1 MVRHTNLKKELLE
14 MNKLKQFIL
23 MLVMMFAVFLPLS
36 NLTIKADQTDTSL
49 EDIKKSGKLVVG
61 LSADYPPYE
70 FTAKVD
76 GKTEY
81 VGIDIEIA
89 KKLAKDLGVKLE
101 IKNMSFDSLLVAL
114 ETNKVDAIISAMNP
128 TPERKASVDFSD
140 IYYSGKQ
147 YIVINKKDA
156 SKYKNLADFKGQTVG
171 AQNGSLQYNLVK
183 DQMPGTTVKGLSKLN
198 NLVLALQS
206 GKINGIAME
215 EPTAKAYVA
224 NNNQLL
230 AFDPGFSV
238 SSDQTGSAIAFR
250 KNSPALVAAANK
262 TLAQIKKQNLLDT
275 KYVPEAAKY
284 METTTKNNTM
294 MSYWTYFAK
303 GIEYTL
309 IITVTAV
316 FFGFI
321 LGTLLSLMRLSEN
334 KLLHSI
340 AVCYIEFIR
349 GTPLMVQVMFVYFGV
364 GAVIQSLPALVA
376 GIIATALNSAAY
388 IAEVIRSGIESIPAG
403 QTEAARSLGMTQK
416 DTYRYVV
423 IPQALKNIWP
433 ALGNEFVTLI
443 KESSIVSII
452 GVGDLMYQ
460 TQLVQSATYKG
471 VMPLF
476 IAMVIYFIMTF
487 SLSKLLNL
495 FERKLN
501 HG

>member
-1 MVRHTNLKKELLE
+1 

-238 SSDQTGSAIAFR
+238 NSDQTGSAIAFR

>member
-1 MVRHTNLKKELLE
+1 

-238 SSDQTGSAIAFR
+238 NSDQIGSAIAFR

>member
-1 MVRHTNLKKELLE
+1 

-215 EPTAKAYVA
+215 EPTAKA
-224 NNNQLL
+224 
-230 AFDPGFSV
+230 
-238 SSDQTGSAIAFR
+238 
-250 KNSPALVAAANK
+250 
-262 TLAQIKKQNLLDT
+262 
-275 KYVPEAAKY
+275 
-284 METTTKNNTM
+284 
-294 MSYWTYFAK
+294 
-303 GIEYTL
+303 
-309 IITVTAV
+309 
-316 FFGFI
+316 
-321 LGTLLSLMRLSEN
+321 LSLI
-334 KLLHSI
+334 HI
-340 AVCYIEFIR
+340 
-349 GTPLMVQVMFVYFGV
+349 
-364 GAVIQSLPALVA
+364 
-376 GIIATALNSAAY
+376 
-388 IAEVIRSGIESIPAG
+388 
-403 QTEAARSLGMTQK
+403 
-416 DTYRYVV
+416 
-423 IPQALKNIWP
+423 
-433 ALGNEFVTLI
+433 
-443 KESSIVSII
+443 
-452 GVGDLMYQ
+452 
-460 TQLVQSATYKG
+460 
-471 VMPLF
+471 
-476 IAMVIYFIMTF
+476 
-487 SLSKLLNL
+487 
-495 FERKLN
+495 
-501 HG
+501 

>member
-1 MVRHTNLKKELLE
+1 

-316 FFGFI
+316 FFGFV
-321 LGTLLSLMRLSEN
+321 LGTLLSLMRLSKN

-349 GTPLMVQVMFVYFGV
+349 GTPLMV
-364 GAVIQSLPALVA
+364 
-376 GIIATALNSAAY
+376 
-388 IAEVIRSGIESIPAG
+388 
-403 QTEAARSLGMTQK
+403 
-416 DTYRYVV
+416 
-423 IPQALKNIWP
+423 
-433 ALGNEFVTLI
+433 
-443 KESSIVSII
+443 
-452 GVGDLMYQ
+452 
-460 TQLVQSATYKG
+460 
-471 VMPLF
+471 
-476 IAMVIYFIMTF
+476 
-487 SLSKLLNL
+487 
-495 FERKLN
+495 
-501 HG
+501 

>member
-1 MVRHTNLKKELLE
+1 
-14 MNKLKQFIL
+14 
-23 MLVMMFAVFLPLS
+23 MMFAVFLPLS

-238 SSDQTGSAIAFR
+238 NSDQTGSAIAFR
-250 KNSPALVAAANK
+250 KNSPTLVAAANK

>member
-1 MVRHTNLKKELLE
+1 

-238 SSDQTGSAIAFR
+238 NSDQTGSAIAFR

-364 GAVIQSLPALVA
+364 WAVIQSLPALVA

>member
-1 MVRHTNLKKELLE
+1 

-238 SSDQTGSAIAFR
+238 NSDQTGSAIAFR

-487 SLSKLLNL
+487 ILSKLLNL

>member
-1 MVRHTNLKKELLE
+1 

-101 IKNMSFDSLLVAL
+101 IENISFDSLLVAL

-238 SSDQTGSAIAFR
+238 NSDQTGSAIAFR

-316 FFGFI
+316 FFGFV
-321 LGTLLSLMRLSEN
+321 LGTLLSLMRLSKN

-403 QTEAARSLGMTQK
+403 QTEAARSLWMTQK

>member
-1 MVRHTNLKKELLE
+1 

-81 VGIDIEIA
+81 VGIDVEIA

>member
-1 MVRHTNLKKELLE
+1 

-156 SKYKNLADFKGQTVG
+156 SKYKDLADFKGQTVG

-238 SSDQTGSAIAFR
+238 NSDQTGSAIAFR

>member
-1 MVRHTNLKKELLE
+1 

-316 FFGFI
+316 FFGFV

>member
-1 MVRHTNLKKELLE
+1 

-238 SSDQTGSAIAFR
+238 NSDQTGSAIAFR

-303 GIEYTL
+303 GIGYTL

>member
-1 MVRHTNLKKELLE
+1 MK
-14 MNKLKQFIL
+14 KLKQFIL
-23 MLVMMFAVFLPLS
+23 MCLMLFAFFLPLS
-36 NLTIKADQTDTSL
+36 HLGANAATNDTSV

-70 FTAKVD
+70 FTAKVN

-81 VGIDIEIA
+81 VGIDVEIA

-114 ETNKVDAIISAMNP
+114 ETHKVDAIISAMNP
-128 TPERKASVDFSD
+128 TPERKQSVDFSD

-147 YIVINKKDA
+147 YMVINKKDA
-156 SKYKNLADFKGQTVG
+156 SKYRSLADFKGQTIG

-183 DQMPGTTVKGLSKLN
+183 EQMPNSTVSGLSKLN
-198 NLVLALQS
+198 NLILALQS
-206 GKINGIAME
+206 GKVSGVAME
-215 EPTAKAYVA
+215 EPTAKAYVE
-224 NNNQLL
+224 NNSQLL
-230 AFDPGFSV
+230 AFDPGFKV
-238 SSDQTGSAIAFR
+238 DSSQTGSAIAFS

-262 TLAQIKKQNLLDT
+262 TIAQIKKDDLLD
-275 KYVPEAAKY
+275 KEYVPQAAKY
-284 METTTKNNTM
+284 MKTTSENNSVF
-294 MSYWTYFAK
+294 SYWTYFAK

-309 IITVTAV
+309 IITVAAV

-321 LGTLLSLMRLSEN
+321 LGTLLSLMRLSKN
-334 KLLHSI
+334 KLLHGI

-349 GTPLMVQVMFVYFGV
+349 GTPLMVQVMFVYFGI
-364 GAVIQSLPALVA
+364 GTVIQSLPALIA
-376 GIIATALNSAAY
+376 GIIATSLNSAAY
-388 IAEVIRSGIESIPAG
+388 IAEVIRSGIASIPEG
-403 QTEAARSLGMTQK
+403 QTEAARSLGMTQR

-476 IAMVIYFIMTF
+476 VAMLIYFVMTF

>member
-1 MVRHTNLKKELLE
+1 

-238 SSDQTGSAIAFR
+238 NSNQTGSAIAFR

>member
-1 MVRHTNLKKELLE
+1 
-14 MNKLKQFIL
+14 
-23 MLVMMFAVFLPLS
+23 MMFAVFLPLS

-238 SSDQTGSAIAFR
+238 NSDQTGSAIAFR

>member
-1 MVRHTNLKKELLE
+1 

-183 DQMPGTTVKGLSKLN
+183 DQMPGTTVKGLSKVN

>member
-1 MVRHTNLKKELLE
+1 

-89 KKLAKDLGVKLE
+89 KRLAKDLGVKLE

-238 SSDQTGSAIAFR
+238 NSDQTGSAIAFR

>member
-1 MVRHTNLKKELLE
+1 

-36 NLTIKADQTDTSL
+36 NLTVQADQTDTSL

-128 TPERKASVDFSD
+128 TPERKESVDFSD

-183 DQMPGTTVKGLSKLN
+183 DQMPDTTVKGLSKLN

-321 LGTLLSLMRLSEN
+321 LGTFLSLMRLSDN

-388 IAEVIRSGIESIPAG
+388 IAEVIRSGIESIPVG

>member
-1 MVRHTNLKKELLE
+1 

-238 SSDQTGSAIAFR
+238 NSDQTGSAIAFR

-433 ALGNEFVTLI
+433 ALGNEFVPLI

>member
-1 MVRHTNLKKELLE
+1 

-224 NNNQLL
+224 NNKQLL

-316 FFGFI
+316 FFGFV

>member
-1 MVRHTNLKKELLE
+1 

-238 SSDQTGSAIAFR
+238 NSDQTGSAIAFR

-316 FFGFI
+316 FFGFV

>member
-1 MVRHTNLKKELLE
+1 M
-14 MNKLKQFIL
+14 
-23 MLVMMFAVFLPLS
+23 
-36 NLTIKADQTDTSL
+36 
-49 EDIKKSGKLVVG
+49 
-61 LSADYPPYE
+61 
-70 FTAKVD
+70 
-76 GKTEY
+76 
-81 VGIDIEIA
+81 
-89 KKLAKDLGVKLE
+89 
-101 IKNMSFDSLLVAL
+101 
-114 ETNKVDAIISAMNP
+114 
-128 TPERKASVDFSD
+128 
-140 IYYSGKQ
+140 
-147 YIVINKKDA
+147 
-156 SKYKNLADFKGQTVG
+156 
-171 AQNGSLQYNLVK
+171 
-183 DQMPGTTVKGLSKLN
+183 
-198 NLVLALQS
+198 
-206 GKINGIAME
+206 
-215 EPTAKAYVA
+215 
-224 NNNQLL
+224 
-230 AFDPGFSV
+230 
-238 SSDQTGSAIAFR
+238 
-250 KNSPALVAAANK
+250 
-262 TLAQIKKQNLLDT
+262 
-275 KYVPEAAKY
+275 PEAAKY

-309 IITVTAV
+309 IITVTAI

-321 LGTLLSLMRLSEN
+321 LGTLLSLMRLSKN

-388 IAEVIRSGIESIPAG
+388 IAEVIRSGIASIPTG

>member
-1 MVRHTNLKKELLE
+1 